1 MESDGVESDGVKSNV
16 VTSSG
21 TGIDNHS
28 QLPARPDLIRLT
40 IGVFGIGSSGPL
52 IALSAMP
59 VPTLI
64 FWRNLGGALFTLPFA
79 LRHKVNRIGVQL
91 AALAG
96 VLLAL
101 HFVAFFISMRMTSV
115 AAGTAL
121 TATQPIYA
129 AFFVK
134 LTGGHIP
141 AKSWVGMFI
150 SFLGVLMVTGIDLQ
164 LDRKSFLGDLA
175 ALISGALAAAYML
188 VGSRAQQRMETT
200 SYTTIC
206 YFICSITA
214 LPMALLL
221 GYEVIHFSAR
231 EWWILLGLIVG
242 AQLLGHT
249 MFNSTLKRVSPA
261 VVSMIVFFEV
271 PVAAILAFIFDI
283 GKQPNLS
290 IIPGVALILLG
301 CALVVLRGNKKS
313 GVEL

>member
-1 MESDGVESDGVKSNV
+1 M
-16 VTSSG
+16 TSASG
-21 TGIDNHS
+21 SGIDNHT

-52 IALSAMP
+52 IAMSAMP

-64 FWRNLGGALFTLPFA
+64 FWRNLGGSLVTLPFA
-79 LRHKVNRIGVQL
+79 LRHKVTRSGVQL
-91 AALAG
+91 AVIAG

-101 HFVAFFISMRMTSV
+101 HFVLFFLSMRMTSV
-115 AAGTAL
+115 TAGTAL
-121 TATQPIYA
+121 VATQPIYA

-141 AKSWVGMFI
+141 AKSWAGMFI
-150 SFLGVLMVTGIDLQ
+150 SFLGVLLVTGIDLQ
-164 LDRKSFLGDLA
+164 LDTKSFLGDLA
-175 ALISGALAAAYML
+175 ALVSGALAAAYIL
-188 VGSRAQQRMETT
+188 VGSRAQTKMETT

-206 YFICSITA
+206 YFVCSITA

-221 GYEVIHFSAR
+221 GYEVFHFSAR

-261 VVSMIVFFEV
+261 IVSMIVFFEV
-271 PVAAILAFIFDI
+271 PVAAVIATIFNI
-283 GKQPNLS
+283 GKQPS
-290 IIPGVALILLG
+290 VGIIPGVILILLG
-301 CALVVLRGNKKS
+301 CAMVVLRNNKES
-313 GVEL
+313 AV